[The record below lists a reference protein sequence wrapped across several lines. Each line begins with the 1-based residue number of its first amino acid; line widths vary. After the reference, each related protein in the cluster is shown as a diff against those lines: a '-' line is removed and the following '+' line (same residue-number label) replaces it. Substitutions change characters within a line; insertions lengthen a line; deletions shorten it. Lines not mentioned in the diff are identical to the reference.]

1 MIVTRCFAVA
11 FVASFCLAS
20 PDSGRAAESV
30 RTELELD
37 KCLHTPGSTDE
48 DYGSWLCKG
57 YAGIVVFVTAG
68 DQRSYMSYGRNAK
81 AEPAATQTLAAFN
94 GLGSNIEWRMDR
106 TANGTLKPF
115 ATIVRWN
122 TTIVSDVEPAR
133 GQMLVVTRL
142 APGAI
147 CHVGYVDASVN
158 ANANTLAQEIA
169 DEHARKFRCGS
180 DHPVVLG
187 DRGAAFSMP

>member
-1 MIVTRCFAVA
+1 MVVMRCFTVALVAVFCSA
-11 FVASFCLAS
+11 ASDA
-20 PDSGRAAESV
+20 GRAAESV
-30 RTELELD
+30 RTELDLD
-37 KCLHTPGSTDE
+37 KCHHTPGSADE

-57 YAGIVVFVTAG
+57 YAGIAVHVTAG

-94 GLGSNIEWRMDR
+94 SLGRNIEWRMDR

-122 TTIVSDVEPAR
+122 TTIASDAEPVR

-158 ANANTLAQEIA
+158 ANANTLAQTIS
-169 DEHARKFRCGS
+169 DERARKFRCGS
-180 DHPVVLG
+180 DRPVVLG
-187 DRGAAFSMP
+187 ERGAAFSMP

>member
-1 MIVTRCFAVA
+1 MAVTRCFAVA
-11 FVASFCLAS
+11 LVAISCSTA
-20 PDSGRAAESV
+20 PDTGHAAESV
-30 RTELELD
+30 RTKFDLD
-37 KCLHTPGSTDE
+37 KCHHTEGSTEE

-57 YAGIVVFVTAG
+57 YAGIVVYVTAG
-68 DQRSYMSYGRNAK
+68 DQRSYVSYGRNAK
-81 AEPAATQTLAAFN
+81 AEPAAAQTLPAFN
-94 GLGSNIEWRMDR
+94 SLGKYIEWRMDR

-122 TTIVSDVEPAR
+122 TIIASDVKQVR

-158 ANANTLAQEIA
+158 ANADTLAEMIS
-169 DEHARKFRCGS
+169 DELARKFRC
-180 DHPVVLG
+180 DKDRPVVLG
-187 DRGAAFSMP
+187 KRGAAFSAP